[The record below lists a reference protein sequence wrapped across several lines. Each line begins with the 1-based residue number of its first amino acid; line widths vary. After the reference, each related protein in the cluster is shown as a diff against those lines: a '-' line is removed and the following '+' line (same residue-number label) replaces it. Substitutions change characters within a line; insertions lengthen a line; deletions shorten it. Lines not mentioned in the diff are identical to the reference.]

1 MQNLHCPP
9 ILADRVGLSEEPFFV
24 LRFQPVVKCLLVA
37 LAIDFN
43 NLTKNRNSIRTID
56 RWMGAVHRPGLI
68 FVKAAAIV
76 ACVGVAMV
84 EAQGYGGGPGSSTSS
99 AEWLCPASLLVSLV
113 ALVFHCLS
121 PFVMKT
127 IIFPVGICRHL
138 MGHVAVVQSGCVM
151 NLRKQSMYRIQS
163 GRGI

>member
-56 RWMGAVHRPGLI
+56 RWMGAVHRPGFI

-113 ALVFHCLS
+113 AFSTAFL
-121 PFVMKT
+121 
-127 IIFPVGICRHL
+127 HL
-138 MGHVAVVQSGCVM
+138 
-151 NLRKQSMYRIQS
+151 
-163 GRGI
+163 